1 MRANLDRR
9 QFLAGTAAAAGL
21 AASATPSFAAGIDW
35 KRQKGATVSVL
46 FQKSPRSDALAQY
59 QKEFEELTGIT
70 VRFEAIP
77 EQQARQKM
85 VVEFASGSPS
95 FDVVNVSLAVQKR
108 LVGKGRWLTDLRPML
123 EPVKNDPQID
133 LADFGKGAVDFSTQ
147 RDGRLDTLPLN
158 LDYWVLY
165 YNKDLLAKAGL
176 PYPETMTDLLKAA
189 AKIHNPAENISG
201 FVGRGLKNAN
211 TPVWTTFMLGWGQ
224 EVLDA
229 NGNLQTDNDKAVESA
244 QLYTT
249 LLSKFGPPGISG
261 YNWSECQTNFIQG
274 RVGFWLDGIGFAAPL
289 ENPQR
294 SRVAGKVGYGVV
306 PAGPSAR
313 HTAIFPDG
321 MGIAEA
327 SKNKDAAFLYLMWAL
342 GKANQARM
350 LKLGAGVPARVSP
363 LGDADAMAGSPFGKE
378 WADAMRVSAGIA
390 LPCLPQVQPVTE
402 FRDIF
407 GVALTNML
415 GGADIRSEL
424 KKATAEYKPILD
436 QSEKS

>member
-1 MRANLDRR
+1 MRAMLDRR
-9 QFLAGTAAAAGL
+9 QFLAGTAAVAGL
-21 AASATPSFAAGIDW
+21 GASATPSFAAGIDW
-35 KRQKGATVSVL
+35 KRNKGATVSVL
-46 FQKSPRSDALAQY
+46 FQKSPRSDALQQY
-59 QKEFEELTGIT
+59 QKEFEDLTGIA

-95 FDVVNVSLAVQKR
+95 FDVVNVSLGVQKR
-108 LVGKGRWLTDLRPML
+108 LVGKARWLVDLRPLL

-133 LADFGKGAVDFSTQ
+133 LADFGKGAIDFSTQ

-176 PYPETMTDLLKAA
+176 AVPQTYPDLLKAA
-189 AKIHNPAENISG
+189 AKIHNPSQNVFG

-211 TPVWTTFMLGWGQ
+211 TPLWTTFMLGWGQ
-224 EVLDA
+224 EPLDA
-229 NGNLQTDNDKAVESA
+229 NGNLNTDNDKAVESA

-249 LLSKFGPPGISG
+249 LLSKFGPAGISG
-261 YNWSECQTNFIQG
+261 FNWSECQTTFIQG
-274 RVGFWLDGIGFAAPL
+274 RAGFWVDGIGFAAPL

-294 SRVAGKVGYGVV
+294 SRVAGKVGYGVM
-306 PAGPSAR
+306 PAGPGGR
-313 HTAIFPDG
+313 HTAILPDG

-327 SKNKDAAFLYLMWAL
+327 SKNRDAAFLYLMWAL
-342 GKANQARM
+342 NKANQTRM
-350 LKLGAGVPARVSP
+350 LKSGAGVPARVSP
-363 LGDADAMAGSPFGKE
+363 LDDADAMAASPFDKE
-378 WADAMRVSAGIA
+378 WAETLKISSGIA
-390 LPCLPQVQPVTE
+390 MSCLPQVQPVTE

-436 QSEKS
+436 ESEKS